1 MFLHTNN
8 LKSLSQS
15 WWFYENIIHSSNWNQ
30 IFCQFETCLNLLKWR
45 MYTKTLDKTC
55 NNLKIS
61 VTCNK
66 DKHFTLL
73 LTNYFPLKDKSI
85 IENYKFMFQQNEMI
99 LLALF
104 WFNCSWKIYHSQYL
118 EERTSCERIQLF
130 SFALLWSK

>member
-1 MFLHTNN
+1 
-8 LKSLSQS
+8 
-15 WWFYENIIHSSNWNQ
+15 
-30 IFCQFETCLNLLKWR
+30 
-45 MYTKTLDKTC
+45 MYTKTLDKKC

-104 WFNCSWKIYHSQYL
+104 
-118 EERTSCERIQLF
+118 
-130 SFALLWSK
+130 